1 MEINKKFIYKN
12 SIDNDIVNN
21 KLVRPANGV
30 AYVAETDKIYFNNVI
45 IPQHSHTE
53 PQIPIVS

>member
-53 PQIPIVS
+53 P